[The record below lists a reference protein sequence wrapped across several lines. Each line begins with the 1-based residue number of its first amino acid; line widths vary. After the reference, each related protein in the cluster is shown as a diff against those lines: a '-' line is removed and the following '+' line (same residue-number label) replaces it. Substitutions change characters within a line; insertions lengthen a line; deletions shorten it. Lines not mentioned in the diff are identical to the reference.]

1 MRTGLLVLAAWILL
15 SVPLGILVGRWLA
28 RSGKEYP
35 EPPDPGWRDISEYV
49 RTVRREGSTVIP
61 IDRPPVGEA
70 TIILENREPGCD
82 CPLARDAERILLDGR
97 LCPYPVDGEDGLCAM
112 CRFTCIP
119 LLKELREG
127 IRRG

>member
-1 MRTGLLVLAAWILL
+1 VRTWLEVLGSWILF
-15 SVPLGILVGRWLA
+15 SVPVGILVGRWLA
-28 RSGKEYP
+28 RSGKKYP

-49 RTVRREGSTVIP
+49 KTVRHEGSTVIP
-61 IDRPPVGEA
+61 IDRPSVGEA
-70 TIILENREPGCD
+70 TIILENQAHCECA
-82 CPLARDAERILLDGR
+82 LARDAERILEDGR

-127 IRRG
+127 IRRD